1 MLLIEIFRLAFA
13 SLTSNKLRSSLTIL
27 GIAVGVFSVIGV
39 MTLINGMRTSVENGL
54 NVLGANSFQINKW
67 QPRISFSSADR
78 SRFRNR
84 RDITYTVANRFREQ
98 MGDSARINLQISRG
112 GQTVIN
118 RDRRTNPNV
127 VLYGTDENFI
137 TAFNYDVAVGRNL
150 GPDDVEYGR
159 PVCVLGADVIEKL
172 FGSEEA
178 LGHLVRINSQNYTV
192 VGVLAAKGTS
202 FGMSQDN
209 LVLAP
214 ITRWLTIYGRAWR
227 SVSINVQAPTQAELA
242 ATQEKATGVMRLVRG
257 LHPEDLNDFEVF
269 SNESL
274 IEAFN
279 KIADIVSIGALV
291 ISAIA
296 LLASGVG
303 VMNIML
309 VSVTERTKEIGV
321 RKSIG
326 AKKRNILLQ
335 FLAEAVALS
344 LIGGVAGVAIGV
356 GGGNAVAM
364 FMNTAITFPWM
375 WAGIGMLVCGGI
387 GIIFGLY
394 PAWKAAR
401 LDPIEALRYE

>member
-1 MLLIEIFRLAFA
+1 MNLSEIFRLAFS
-13 SLTSNKLRSSLTIL
+13 SLRSNKLRSSLTVL

-39 MTLINGMRTSVENGL
+39 MTLINGMRASVETGL
-54 NVLGANSFQINKW
+54 NVLGANSFQVSKW
-67 QPRISFSSADR
+67 PPISFSPDSWQR
-78 SRFRNR
+78 YRNR
-84 RDITYTVANRFREQ
+84 RDISFAMANRFKEM
-98 MGDSARINLQISRG
+98 MGDDARVNLQIYRG
-112 GQTVIN
+112 GQTVIY

-127 VLYGTDENFI
+127 PLVGTDENYI
-137 TAFNYDVAVGRNL
+137 TAFNYDVGQGRNIE
-150 GPDDVEYGR
+150 PDDVAFGR
-159 PVCVLGADVIEKL
+159 PVCLLGADVATKV
-172 FGSEEA
+172 FPDGDA
-178 LGHLVRINSQNYTV
+178 LGKLIRMNGQNYTV
-192 VGVLAAKGTS
+192 VGVLASKGTS
-202 FGMSQDN
+202 FAGNPDN
-209 LVLAP
+209 RVITPVTRFLA
-214 ITRWLTIYGRAWR
+214 IYGRAWR
-227 SVSINVQAPTQAELA
+227 SMSINVQAPDQQSMA
-242 ATQEKATGVMRLVRG
+242 ATQEKATGTMRLVRG

-279 KIADIVSIGALV
+279 KIADVVAIGALI

-326 AKKRNILLQ
+326 AKKRNILMQ

-344 LIGGVAGVAIGV
+344 LIGGVAGVTIGV
-356 GGGNAVAM
+356 GGGNAVALAL
-364 FMNTAITFPWM
+364 NTAITFPWL
-375 WAGIGMLVCGGI
+375 WTGIGLFVCGGI

-394 PAWKAAR
+394 PAWKAAS